1 MDTSILAGIA
11 DYDGAVERAVRF
23 AQDML
28 VSARADLI
36 GLPGTPH
43 KQAMEDIAGYLHGLL
58 EQCRAIH

>member
-1 MDTSILAGIA
+1 
-11 DYDGAVERAVRF
+11 
-23 AQDML
+23 ML